1 MAKLWLGPHSNG
13 TELRCKW
20 STTHNGA
27 LVHSLSMLER
37 KRERAGKG
45 RRRTSKSN
53 GIGLFKVNAENE
65 ADSERDSDTR
75 VSRDTRVSQNLHD
88 PHRPLTPAG

>member
-1 MAKLWLGPHSNG
+1 
-13 TELRCKW
+13 
-20 STTHNGA
+20 
-27 LVHSLSMLER
+27 MLER
-37 KRERAGKG
+37 KRERGGKG